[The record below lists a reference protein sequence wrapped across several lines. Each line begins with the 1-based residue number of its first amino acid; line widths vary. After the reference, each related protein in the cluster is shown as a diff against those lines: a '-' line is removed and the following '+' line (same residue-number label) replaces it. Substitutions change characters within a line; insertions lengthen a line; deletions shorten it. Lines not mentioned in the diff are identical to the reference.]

1 MFFYQEFPLSVKT
14 VSWLSA
20 LRGVIEKADLQ
31 EPPQSFFRQVLL
43 SQLQIGRYTEVF
55 NSNFK
60 TETAPRTTLYQ
71 KYHTTFYPDST
82 LILYMS
88 TSCLVHTC
96 VSQNVFLFFPQTKFY
111 SHLTSHLSQIN
122 PEFQGAGTDHQTES
136 SYTTQLPGSPRCAN
150 IH

>member
-31 EPPQSFFRQVLL
+31 EPPQSFFRQVVL

-60 TETAPRTTLYQ
+60 TDTSQVLHHVSKIP
-71 KYHTTFYPDST
+71 HH
-82 LILYMS
+82 ILFRLHGNIC
-88 TSCLVHTC
+88 TSRLVHTC

-111 SHLTSHLSQIN
+111 SHLTYHLSQIN

-136 SYTTQLPGSPRCAN
+136 GYTTQLPGTPRCAN